1 VSNPIL
7 RSFRVLRAVRLIP
20 KIKEMRNLVTALIGA
35 TRKIFA
41 VGMLLLLIFYVFA
54 VSFTLV
60 FKDLYEDGYTAEDYF
75 SRLDKTFFTLFQL
88 MTLDSW
94 SYITKQVM
102 VVFPWSWFPIMTFIM
117 VSSFVVINL
126 VIAVICDAVSEV
138 QRIEIEETVQQI
150 NSMVSTVSKKQ
161 GYARDMDI
169 AMLENKIDDLQQIIQ
184 ELRAEMKSQKKDEK
198 MKDLTYCNCNI
209 GLIYILEQ

>member
-184 ELRAEMKSQKKDEK
+184 ELRAEMKSQKKD
-198 MKDLTYCNCNI
+198 
-209 GLIYILEQ
+209 